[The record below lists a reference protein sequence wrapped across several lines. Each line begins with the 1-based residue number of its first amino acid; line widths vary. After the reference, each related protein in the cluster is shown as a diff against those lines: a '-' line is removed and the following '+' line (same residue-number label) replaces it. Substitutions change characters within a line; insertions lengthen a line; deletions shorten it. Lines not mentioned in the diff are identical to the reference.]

1 MNYLW
6 NQVVTIVILIINK
19 ENCDVTATATSHG
32 IISSALERSPLPP
45 DTATAKSTLNGE

>member
-6 NQVVTIVILIINK
+6 NQVVIIVILIINK
-19 ENCDVTATATSHG
+19 ENCDVTATAPSHG

-45 DTATAKSTLNGE
+45 ATAKNTLNGE